1 MLDQDNT
8 VLRDRVQ
15 ELQERF
21 LEQEHQIMQ
30 LSAHLDAGRGGD
42 HQKRPNATVAE
53 EVQRVAEVV
62 EGKNRRIGELEGRIG
77 DLERELEEVRAK
89 EYDDVIANTQKM
101 SEIDL
106 QFMQLKKRI
115 EDQARDKR
123 LIEEDLY
130 SARDKLKEILRE
142 KLAVQN
148 EFH

>member
-1 MLDQDNT
+1 
-8 VLRDRVQ
+8 
-15 ELQERF
+15 
-21 LEQEHQIMQ
+21 
-30 LSAHLDAGRGGD
+30 
-42 HQKRPNATVAE
+42 VAE